1 MIASAV
7 SEIRIKLRDAVGKV
21 FDLANEEIHKFIL
34 VRPKVF
40 VLDVEDSHFNF
51 DRRVLLPDLASVD
64 GSTPVLDTRRVTGLG
79 VIYAALYHAKGHTA
93 QGLFVTGHTDPSG
106 SATYNQKLSE
116 ERAKNVSLLLRGKR
130 DDWSKLSAQDD
141 AVDDV
146 QAVLTWQ
153 VDRAGWDCD
162 PGGIDN
168 KLGKQTRDAVG
179 RFQELYN
186 LEVDKATNAGLD
198 SPFKKKI
205 GVDKK
210 AGAETWGAIYDLYM
224 SELMDL
230 LELTSYSALQ
240 QIQAALKAPSGMTDF
255 VGCGEHI
262 PFNPARRNPF
272 EKGTDEHLEGP
283 QKNPPDRRVEIL
295 FFDPGEE
302 VSLVCH
308 PKPGKCEPA
317 ECPVYIKIP
326 PRENPIGIPKGLPL
340 AEVNLKLTFVDPEG
354 KVRPFPE
361 GLEVEAKFGDPA
373 DDPGPPRGPDDLA
386 PIIDEDDSDG
396 AGASPAPPPEP
407 TPGADPDAE
416 SMEVDQEPNE
426 KVGDDG
432 LLQFV
437 IPRKASRLYLR
448 ILAGEDRCYVTA
460 DRKEL
465 DKQKLVNKEEALDDV
480 GAGRVFFM
488 LPREF
493 NTQQGYFDL
502 PAPSAGVT
510 FKDGSFQDID
520 NRQTQIGERG
530 APLELRLTIH
540 WQHFKFEYFDRWTS
554 SVAQVPQPRSQD
566 GAGKAAPPLVMEG
579 ISSLIEADMTALRPD
594 MQTAWDVQSGKNT
607 VHCLAWVQRQVAKGD
622 NPARTLP
629 DDKCTARFRTAAL
642 FVRTEGDG
650 SSPDATRSF
659 VTIAS
664 GDDAREKPSAERLR
678 LYDLPAEW
686 RSRAYPA
693 RLEGETT
700 DKIRDFEQLE
710 ANPSTL
716 DKPYVV
722 SLDTI
727 VLQAGDGKPDL
738 TIQWNDTNIANR
750 FALFDNQI
758 NVYKP
763 DASGESYF
771 TKLGD
776 LKPQPKGPVLSDIP
790 PFTRLIAR
798 GPVVYDVFARRTQ
811 AVPMFK
817 GAPVGAR
824 YAVQMS
830 TGQDTLRPATLYAN
844 PYAAPQPNATSSP
857 GSLGKGLAAF
867 LRCCGHDKDVELFNV
882 IQYVNVSFDYP
893 STIAPAL
900 QASNPFMRTAIP
912 FPAPPPDAIPQ
923 ARDCLIKIAKRWNGQ
938 DAFNTFPTTFEIGAP
953 VTARGSY
960 HALLLRGPRGTAVQ
974 VPSPEIRIN
983 VLKQIRASMSGAE
996 GYWEMSNLTSGGDGW
1011 FTAAHEFGHVF
1022 SQPDEYLNRDFKPS
1036 LRQPNISESWR
1047 SAGAPYGLDPKGMM
1061 NTNIQVRGRYFWDLL
1076 LFARDQGYFKDATS
1090 LAIKRGPRT
1099 FTADITPPDQ
1109 SRVRFPAFQRSNVA
1123 ISTVGLCDLFVYVGA
1138 LDEFTGETIDPSA
1151 TASPYDGFVVV
1162 RVKMAWDVTTTNEFD
1177 QLTQFMSRAYWAIQQ
1192 RFNDPRHFAVRA
1204 KVGTRNVRLRLLFA
1218 PRFIC
1223 STFPH
1228 GGDSATYLAS
1238 MDPALPQPFTAG
1250 DYTARVTSL
1259 IGSDGVHVNVRLAD
1273 GAPGVHAG
1281 TPRQAL
1287 VRNDGSFL
1295 LIFTESHFDDDTVSM
1310 FGQMVGSASGG
1321 APRTGADF
1329 KPLADA
1335 LVTSFNPDISS
1346 AVPEAI

>member
-1 MIASAV
+1 M
-7 SEIRIKLRDAVGKV
+7 SETRIKLRDAVGKLFSV
-21 FDLANEEIHKFIL
+21 ANEEIHKFIL
-34 VRPKVF
+34 IRPKVF

-79 VIYAALYHAKGHTA
+79 VIFAALYHAKGHAA

-106 SATYNQKLSE
+106 SAAYNQKLSE

-130 DDWSKLSAQDD
+130 DDWRKLSAQDD
-141 AVDDV
+141 AVDDY
-146 QAVLTWQ
+146 QAALTWQ
-153 VDRAGWDCD
+153 HERAGWDCD
-162 PGGIDN
+162 PGPINN
-168 KLGKQTRDAVG
+168 KLSARTRDAVG

-186 LEVDKATNAGLD
+186 QEVDKAANAGSD

-205 GVDKK
+205 GVDKSV
-210 AGAETWGAIYDLYM
+210 GADTWGAFYDLYM

-240 QIQAALKAPSGMTDF
+240 QMQAALKPPSGMTDF

-262 PFNPARRNPF
+262 PFTAARRNPF

-302 VSLVCH
+302 LDLVCH

-317 ECPVYIKIP
+317 ECPLYVKIP

-340 AEVNLKLTFVDPEG
+340 AEVNLRLTFVDPDG

-386 PIIDEDDSDG
+386 PIIDDADAAD
-396 AGASPAPPPEP
+396 ASAAPAP
-407 TPGADPDAE
+407 TPGADSDAE

-426 KVGDDG
+426 KVGADG

-448 ILAGEDRCYVTA
+448 ILAGEDRCFVTA
-460 DRKEL
+460 DRKET
-465 DKQKLVNKEEALDDV
+465 DKQKLANRQEALDDV

-502 PAPSAGVT
+502 AAPAPGVT
-510 FKDGSFQDID
+510 FKDGSFQDVD
-520 NRQTQIGERG
+520 NRQTQIGDRG

-554 SVAQVPQPRSQD
+554 SLAQVPQPRTKD
-566 GAGKAAPPLVMEG
+566 DAGKVAPPLVMEG
-579 ISSLIEADMTALRPD
+579 ISSLIEADTAALRPD
-594 MQTAWDVQSGKNT
+594 AQTAWDVPAGKNT
-607 VHCLAWVQRQVAKGD
+607 VHCLAWVQRRVASGD
-622 NPARTLP
+622 DPARTLP
-629 DDKCTARFRTAAL
+629 DDKCTARFRTTDL

-650 SSPDATRSF
+650 SSPDAPRNF
-659 VTIAS
+659 VTLAD
-664 GDDAREKPSAERLR
+664 GDPARDTPTAARLR
-678 LYDLPAEW
+678 LYDLPEEW

-727 VLQAGDGKPDL
+727 VMQGSDGKPDL
-738 TIQWNDTNIANR
+738 AIQWNDTNIANR
-750 FALFDNQI
+750 FAIFDNQI
-758 NVYKP
+758 AVYKADP
-763 DASGESYF
+763 PSGEPYF

-776 LKPQPKGPVLSDIP
+776 LKPAPKGPVLGDLP

-798 GPVVYDVFARRTQ
+798 GPVMYDVFARRTR
-811 AVPMFK
+811 AFPVFK

-824 YAVQMS
+824 FAVQMPNVV
-830 TGQDTLRPATLYAN
+830 DTVKPATLYAK
-844 PYAAPQPNATSSP
+844 PYRASDPNGTIGGGGRL
-857 GSLGKGLAAF
+857 GSGFGAF
-867 LRCCGHDKDVELFNV
+867 LRCCGHDKDVELFNL
-882 IQYVNVSFDYP
+882 IQYVNVSFTYP
-893 STIAPAL
+893 STI
-900 QASNPFMRTAIP
+900 TATGP
-912 FPAPPPDAIPQ
+912 LLNGAVAFPAPPPNATSL
-923 ARDCLIKIAKRWNGQ
+923 ARDCLVQIAKRWNGE
-938 DAFNTFPTTFEIGAP
+938 DSFNSAPATFEIGAP
-953 VTARGSY
+953 VTARGRY
-960 HALLLRGPRGTAVQ
+960 HALLLRGARSTVSPAPV
-974 VPSPEIRIN
+974 PEIRIN
-983 VLKQIRASMSGAE
+983 VLQQVRAFMTGTE
-996 GYWEMSNLTSGGDGW
+996 GFWQASSDLGPQSSGW

-1022 SQPDEYLNRDFKPS
+1022 SQPDEYLNRDFQPS
-1036 LRQPNISESWR
+1036 LHQPNIGEAAR
-1047 SAGAPYGLDPKGMM
+1047 SAGAPYGLDPNAMM
-1061 NTNIQVRGRYFWDLL
+1061 NTNVEVRARYFWDML
-1076 LFARDQGYFKDATS
+1076 LFARDNNYFTDAAS
-1090 LAIKRGPRT
+1090 MAVKHGART
-1099 FTADITPPDQ
+1099 FTAEITPQDH
-1109 SRVRFPAFQRSNVA
+1109 SRVRFPTFQRNDVA
-1123 ISTVGLCDLFVYVGA
+1123 VSSVGLCDLFVYITGQ
-1138 LDEFTGETIDPSA
+1138 DEFTAQTMDSSA
-1151 TASPYDGFVVV
+1151 ATSPYDGFVIV
-1162 RVKMAWDVTTTNEFD
+1162 RVKMAWDVTTTND
-1177 QLTQFMSRAYWAIQQ
+1177 YDDLIKFMSRARSSIDDK
-1192 RFNDPRHFAVRA
+1192 FNDPMRVALRA

-1218 PRFIC
+1218 PRFIS

-1228 GGDSATYLAS
+1228 GGDSAKYLGGL
-1238 MDPALPQPFTAG
+1238 DPPLPQPFTAG
-1250 DYTARVTSL
+1250 GLTTQVTSL
-1259 IGSDGVHVNVRLAD
+1259 IGTHGVHVNVRLAA
-1273 GAPGVHAG
+1273 GSPGVVGPG

-1295 LIFTESHFDDDTVSM
+1295 LIFSDSRFDDDTVAM

-1321 APRTGADF
+1321 APRSAADF

-1335 LVTSFNPDISS
+1335 LVATFNPDISA
-1346 AVPEAI
+1346 AVPEPVVG